1 MMNAI
6 EIQSNSRIPKYKQLF
21 SQFKNGINSQSFAGD
36 QRLPSINHLSAS
48 LDVSRDTVEKAYRE
62 LKRRNLIE
70 AVPGKGYF
78 IKLKERRETYKI
90 FLLFNKLSA
99 HKKIIYDSFVET
111 LGNNAQIDFHIYNND
126 FNTFQRLLSSNAGG
140 YSHYVIIPHFYNRYE
155 SAKSVI
161 DQIPKDKL
169 VLIDKRIAGIE
180 GDYACVYQ
188 DFEQNIYDALC
199 QSKELL
205 RKYDN
210 LKLIFP
216 SKTYQPKDI
225 IKGFQRFCIDCNF
238 RGRLVPDIQKET
250 LAAGEAY
257 ITLMEDD
264 LVELVK
270 KSKASELKVGQDIGI
285 LSYNEN
291 PLKEVL
297 LDGITVISTDFRQ
310 LGRTAAEMI
319 LNERKGF
326 IENPFRFIR
335 RNSL

>member
-1 MMNAI
+1 MMNVI
-6 EIQSNSRIPKYKQLF
+6 EIQSNSRVPKYKQLF
-21 SQFKNGINSQSFAGD
+21 SHFRNRINSRTFPGNE
-36 QRLPSINHLSAS
+36 RLPSINHLSAS

-78 IKLKERRETYKI
+78 IKLKEKQEEYKV

-99 HKKIIYDSFVET
+99 HKKTIYDSFVET
-111 LGNNAQIDFHIYNND
+111 LGDNAQIDFHVYNND
-126 FNTFQRLLSSNAGG
+126 FATFQRLLNSHAGD
-140 YSHYVIIPHFYNRYE
+140 YTHYVIIPHFYNRYE

-161 DQIPKDKL
+161 DQLPKDKL
-169 VLIDKRIAGIE
+169 LLLDKRIAGIE
-180 GDYACVYQ
+180 GNYACVYQ

-205 RKYDN
+205 GKYDN

-216 SKTYQPKDI
+216 SKTYQPKEI

-270 KSKASELKVGQDIGI
+270 KSKVSSLKVGRDIGI
-285 LSYNEN
+285 ISYNEN

-297 LDGITVISTDFRQ
+297 LDGITVISTDFQQ

-326 IENPFRFIR
+326 VENPFRLIR